1 MLGFDA
7 LGPARDVEHA
17 VQLITDDLP
26 KAAILDIEHSRDF
39 VFLLADI
46 LCAKCIPFGF
56 VGSASLLS
64 GVPERHY
71 HRPFARK
78 PYGINQMEQLLR
90 GLGCVDTAKAPA
102 Q

>member
-7 LGPARDVEHA
+7 LGPAHSIEHA

-26 KAAILDIEHSRDF
+26 KAAILDIEHSQDF
-39 VFLLADI
+39 VFRLADI
-46 LCAKCIPFGF
+46 LSARRIPFGF
-56 VGSASLLS
+56 VGSANLLS

-78 PYGINQMEQLLR
+78 PYGINHMEQLLR

-102 Q
+102 R